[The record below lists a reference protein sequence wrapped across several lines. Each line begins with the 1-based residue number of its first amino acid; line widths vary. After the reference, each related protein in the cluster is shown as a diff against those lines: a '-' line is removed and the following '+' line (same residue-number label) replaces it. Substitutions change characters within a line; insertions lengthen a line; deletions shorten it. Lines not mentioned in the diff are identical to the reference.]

1 VCVKAKLE
9 LVTGAGY
16 NNMIIE
22 VYGKDDQFVCRL
34 DDNDALIGSYP
45 IDDGARLHVT
55 NHVALLCVLFSD
67 HFGVISVIAKLR
79 Y

>member
-9 LVTGAGY
+9 LVTGAAY

-22 VYGKDDQFVCRL
+22 VYGKDDQFVCHL
-34 DDNDALIGSYP
+34 DDNNALIGSYP

-55 NHVALLCVLFSD
+55 DHIALLCVLFSD
-67 HFGVISVIAKLR
+67 HFVVIKLH